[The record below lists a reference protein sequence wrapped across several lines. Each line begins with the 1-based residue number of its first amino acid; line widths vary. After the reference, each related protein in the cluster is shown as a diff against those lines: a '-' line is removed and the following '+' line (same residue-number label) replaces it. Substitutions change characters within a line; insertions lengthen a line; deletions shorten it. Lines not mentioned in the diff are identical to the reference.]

1 MKCIHCAQICGGQS
15 ITGLLSLFMFQVY
28 ITVVDN
34 NDNPPVF
41 SQPTYEVT
49 VSEDLQP
56 DTEVVQVVASDLDR
70 NQRLTFSL
78 QSSIDPT
85 SLNLFHIHPS
95 SGTIFTSQPLDR
107 ESCAQ
112 HILTVMVSL
121 WEHFFSFGTRKN
133 VHYSV
138 KTSINTVSFI

>member
-1 MKCIHCAQICGGQS
+1 MRVS
-15 ITGLLSLFMFQVY
+15 PSRFLLSLFMFQVY

-70 NQRLTFSL
+70 NHRLTFSL
-78 QSSIDPT
+78 QSSIDPS
-85 SLNLFHIHPS
+85 SLNLFHIHAS
-95 SGTIFTSQPLDR
+95 LGTIFTSQPLDR

-112 HILTVMVSL
+112 HILTVMVS
-121 WEHFFSFGTRKN
+121 
-133 VHYSV
+133 
-138 KTSINTVSFI
+138 